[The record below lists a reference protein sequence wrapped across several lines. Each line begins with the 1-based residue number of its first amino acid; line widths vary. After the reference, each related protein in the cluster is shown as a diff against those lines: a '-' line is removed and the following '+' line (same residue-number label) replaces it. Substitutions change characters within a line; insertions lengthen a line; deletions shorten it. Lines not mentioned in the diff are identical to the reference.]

1 METTR
6 ITVSDG
12 RLGESTIN
20 EPAINQAGSE
30 WNARG
35 LRPIAHWVLMPTS
48 GGGSR
53 LSMVWEVP
61 NPMPPGSGA

>member
-6 ITVSDG
+6 TTVPDQ
-12 RLGESTIN
+12 RLGDESLVAT
-20 EPAINQAGSE
+20 GHSE
-30 WNARG
+30 WNAVG

-48 GGGSR
+48 SGGNR

-61 NPMPPGSGA
+61 NPLPGSAA

>member
-6 ITVSDG
+6 TTVPDG
-12 RLGESTIN
+12 LLGE
-20 EPAINQAGSE
+20 PASGEKPLNQTGSE

-35 LRPIAHWVLMPTS
+35 LRPIAHWVLMPTA
-48 GGGSR
+48 GGGNR

-61 NPMPPGSGA
+61 NPIPPGSDA